1 MKRGPALGGSLI
13 VMGTDR
19 PEFEEFQNAIRQH
32 GLENDEKA
40 FSDLFP
46 DAEFELASLDED
58 DFEDDD

>member
-1 MKRGPALGGSLI
+1 
-13 VMGTDR
+13 MGTDR